1 MTKNERSLAIWSN
14 SHHLCGEV
22 LTELVDLSSK
32 EQHTESKTHK
42 EEGIG
47 RIKSDEND
55 RSKIETS
62 LEKCIHPLE
71 TDNHGSNVLVNM

>member
-1 MTKNERSLAIWSN
+1 M
-14 SHHLCGEV
+14 G
-22 LTELVDLSSK
+22 LSSK
-32 EQHTESKTHK
+32 EKQTESKTHK

-71 TDNHGSNVLVNM
+71 TDNHGSNVLVNIYTGEESTGLVNVDKAVEI